1 MINDLT
7 ISCPVTNDLSRP
19 RSEAPGVRLNA
30 SDLGV
35 TLMKGEGVRL
45 NASDIVVKLMKG
57 E

>member
-1 MINDLT
+1 MI
-7 ISCPVTNDLSRP
+7 SPGP